1 MPSTNSFA
9 GIATGQMPSTNSFAG
24 IATGQMPSSNSFA
37 GNAAGQM
44 PSSNSF
50 AGIATGQNDRPP
62 FHYFGRMQKWLC
74 VLVVWL
80 VQGNAVAQESDSFD
94 PEKLPGEWATKRYIQ
109 ADKIYNRAV
118 WTFADNP
125 ALAGFDRKLNVA
137 YAFKALNLSQGIGVE
152 GKTTLANWNHTANI
166 DFAFGGTKKN
176 WGTGLH
182 YMYKNAFYHKYQR
195 IQWAHSY
202 RIMLGQH
209 HILLGHAIGI
219 QLLTSRGW
227 NTFTFGDMIDPR
239 FGYIYVTQEVRPSNQ
254 TQFVYMSVGMRYNWR
269 RLSVDYAY
277 QHEPYEGLAFS
288 QTPIKFNFHRLKAVY
303 HIYVGDEVTISPECV
318 VFNNDL
324 KMWRIS
330 PYVTITYRDMAFG
343 QLGYEELGRLSFRAG
358 YQFKDI
364 ASIMVGFS
372 SFTDEVMV
380 NIAGLASVDIGV
392 RYQLNIRKK

>member
-1 MPSTNSFA
+1 MCWCGASAFAQQSDTLTPSK
-9 GIATGQMPSTNSFAG
+9 Q
-24 IATGQMPSSNSFA
+24 
-37 GNAAGQM
+37 
-44 PSSNSF
+44 
-50 AGIATGQNDRPP
+50 
-62 FHYFGRMQKWLC
+62 
-74 VLVVWL
+74 
-80 VQGNAVAQESDSFD
+80 
-94 PEKLPGEWATKRYIQ
+94 PEEWAGKGYIQ

-137 YAFKALNLSQGIGVE
+137 YAFKALNLSQGYRVDYT
-152 GKTTLANWNHTANI
+152 TTLANWNHAANI

-202 RIMLGQH
+202 RITLGQH
-209 HILLGHAIGI
+209 HILLGHSIGAQFI
-219 QLLTSRGW
+219 TSNGW
-227 NTFTFGDMIDPR
+227 NTFTFPDMIDPR
-239 FGYIYVTQEVRPSNQ
+239 SGFIYETQEIRRFDHLGMAN
-254 TQFVYMSVGMRYNWR
+254 VGAGLRYNWR
-269 RLSVDYAY
+269 RLSIDYAY
-277 QHEPYEGLAFS
+277 QYEPDELLAFMGAS
-288 QTPIKFNFHRLKAVY
+288 RSFNFHRLKAVY

-324 KMWRIS
+324 DMWRFS

-343 QLGYEELGRLSFRAG
+343 QLGFEELGRLSFRAG

-372 SFTDEVMV
+372 SYTDEVMV
-380 NIAGLASVDIGV
+380 NIAGVASVDIGV